1 MLPHP
6 LYQDLIHLGNGSV
19 KMFAEIIHDDTVICP
34 CLKHLVCHM
43 KQQVILVK
51 QPQQY
56 GTGAKLHQPVRINV
70 LAAILSYHII
80 GFPHIILADQCLADL
95 LSLFYPK
102 ALFI

>member
-34 CLKHLVCHM
+34 CLKHLVCHV
-43 KQQVILVK
+43 KQQVVLVK

-70 LAAILSYHII
+70 LAAILPNHVI